1 MRKTSV
7 GRQTLFMACVAAA
20 ALAHAGAP
28 PPDEVLEEA
37 ELDGLGVKLRIS
49 QDGAGPAVDVLSLAH
64 FDK

>member
-1 MRKTSV
+1 VQGLLDGGSV
-7 GRQTLFMACVAAA
+7 DWTR
-20 ALAHAGAP
+20 LA
-28 PPDEVLEEA
+28 A